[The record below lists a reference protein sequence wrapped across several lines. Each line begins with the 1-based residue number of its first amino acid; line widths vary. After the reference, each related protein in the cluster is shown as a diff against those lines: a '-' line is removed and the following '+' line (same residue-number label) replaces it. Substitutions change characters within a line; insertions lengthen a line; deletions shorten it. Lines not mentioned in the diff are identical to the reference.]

1 MSRWLVSLCAVVFAL
16 LALAPVAVTLLR
28 IESTDLGTLLEPRI
42 WSLLART
49 VGLGLSVAVGCLL
62 VGVPFGFL
70 VARTDVFGARFL
82 RPLSIVPLL
91 VPTLLMAMTWT
102 ALSDL
107 RGSVATAGLLVLSY
121 FPLVSLFTARAAERI
136 DARQEESAWSLGGLA
151 AVLRADLG
159 AILPASLAGACLAF
173 TFAVNDFSVPDF
185 VSSVGVKFNV
195 YADEIF
201 ANWSQFERPGLA
213 VATALPLLVITL
225 AALAP
230 VLVLR
235 RRGALA
241 PVTSSAIAPATLP
254 LGRLRWPATLFA
266 FAVVAASS
274 LVPLGR
280 LGWEA
285 SGGPAAW
292 RPVAVRAAIAG
303 EDAPPAATAPRPVA
317 PGSATTGTASMAGA
331 VREPALTFDERV
343 AAAPVVVGRQLTT
356 FAGAFG
362 KAFDRA
368 RDDVR
373 RSLWLSVVAATF
385 ALALGLVL
393 GHAAERSRH
402 GTTLLMAAL
411 IPIAVPG
418 TLFGIGSATL
428 WDGAWL
434 ASLTG
439 GASTD
444 FYATPAMASLLY
456 IGRLSPFA
464 ILIVAGA
471 VGSVPKVSEWAA
483 ASVGAGPVTTLTR
496 IVTPAIT
503 GALAA
508 SWICVYAFAMRE
520 LDSALVVPEARR
532 TAIVRVFNGVHFG
545 RDEYVAA
552 LSLVLIFTILLPGML
567 WAAFSKRPAK
577 VLP

>member
-1 MSRWLVSLCAVVFAL
+1 MSRWLVSLCAVLFAAF
-16 LALAPVAVTLLR
+16 ALAPVAVTLLR
-28 IESTDLGTLLEPRI
+28 IESSDLGTLLEPRI

-49 VGLGLSVAVGCLL
+49 IGLGLSVAAGCLL
-62 VGVPFGFL
+62 LGVPFGFL

-102 ALSDL
+102 ALSDV
-107 RGSVATAGLLVLSY
+107 RGPVATAVLLVFSY
-121 FPLVSLFTARAAERI
+121 FPLVSIFTARAAERI
-136 DARQEESAWSLGGLA
+136 DARQEESAWGLGGLV
-151 AVLRADLG
+151 AVLRADVG

-213 VATALPLLVITL
+213 VATALPLLVVTL
-225 AALAP
+225 LALVP

-254 LGRLRWPATLFA
+254 LGRWRWPATLFA
-266 FAVVAASS
+266 FAVVGASS

-285 SGGPAAW
+285 SGGPSAW
-292 RPVAVRAAIAG
+292 RPVAARAAIAG
-303 EDAPPAATAPRPVA
+303 EEAPPAATAPRPVV
-317 PGSATTGTASMAGA
+317 PGSATTGTTTNSE
-331 VREPALTFDERV
+331 REPDLTFGERL
-343 AAAPVVVGRQLTT
+343 AAAPVVAGRQLDT
-356 FAGAFG
+356 FASAFG
-362 KAFDRA
+362 KAFERA

-373 RSLWLSVVAATF
+373 RSLWLAIVAATA

-393 GHAAERSRH
+393 GHAAERSRF
-402 GTTLLMAAL
+402 GTAILMAAL
-411 IPIAVPG
+411 VPIAVPG
-418 TLFGIGSATL
+418 TLFGIGTATL
-428 WDGAWL
+428 WDGPWL
-434 ASLTG
+434 AELTG

-444 FYATPAMASLLY
+444 FYATPSMAALLY

-471 VGSVPKVSEWAA
+471 VAGVPKVSEWAA
-483 ASVGAGPVTTLTR
+483 ASVGAGPVTRLLR
-496 IVTPAIT
+496 IVAPAIT